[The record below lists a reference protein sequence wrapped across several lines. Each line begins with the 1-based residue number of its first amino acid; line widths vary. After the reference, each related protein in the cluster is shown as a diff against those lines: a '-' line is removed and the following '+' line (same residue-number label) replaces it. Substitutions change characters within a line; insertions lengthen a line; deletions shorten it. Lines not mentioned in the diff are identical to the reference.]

1 MAEVA
6 TSLRR
11 DIGRWGLVA
20 LGISGVV
27 GSGWLYAP
35 FEAAKQA
42 GPESLIAWIIGAALM
57 LIMGFCLAE
66 IACAF
71 PVSGSSAQ
79 VATATHGRGMSLVNM
94 WLLYFAYVATPAIE
108 ATSIVTYS
116 AVYLP
121 WMIVGKEA
129 NLSLAGQG
137 VTILLVGFFTVLNFF
152 GVRWFIRINSW
163 ITWWKLAIPIAV
175 AIALLCTRFESKNFT
190 SSGIDRD
197 PITLQNLLGALS
209 SGGIIFTLCGFRIIA
224 DLAAESRN
232 PSKDIPFAFLVSTL
246 FSVVLYLVVQ
256 IAFIGALDVSSIS
269 QGWSQ
274 LQLSQDNA
282 PFLAI
287 LMIAGLPL
295 LAKVLYIDAI
305 ISPGGSCLAYVAS
318 TGRIGYAAAQ
328 QSFAPK
334 IFLALTKSGVPI
346 VSLLVCWG
354 VSAIIVLAYPK
365 WDQLAKLNTAA
376 YFLSVITVPVSVAV
390 IRRLDP
396 TGHRPFR
403 LPGGIVMCAVAF
415 ATNVLIVYWSGI
427 WSFAPLMG
435 ILAVIMLI
443 AVITPR
449 IRGTAPI
456 ITNWRPLR
464 WLIPTIITLLVV
476 GVFGN
481 KDFGGSGWLPGSLDS
496 AIIGVLSI
504 GLFILAIRSTRPV
517 KEVQAELAVL
527 RAVANKSN

>member
-1 MAEVA
+1 MAEIA

-35 FEAAKQA
+35 FEAARQA
-42 GPESLIAWIIGAALM
+42 GPASLIAWIIGGMLM
-57 LIMGFCLAE
+57 LVMGFCLAE

-79 VATATHGRGMSLVNM
+79 VATATHGRGMSLVNI
-94 WLLYFAYVATPAIE
+94 WLLYFAYVTTPAIE

-116 AVYLP
+116 AIYLP
-121 WMIVGKEA
+121 WLIVGKEA

-152 GVRWFIRINSW
+152 GIRWLVRINSW
-163 ITWWKLAIPIAV
+163 ITWWKLAIPIGV
-175 AIALLCTRFESKNFT
+175 AIAILCTRFESKNLT
-190 SSGIDRD
+190 SFGTDSD
-197 PITLQNLLGALS
+197 PITLQSLLGALS

-232 PSKDIPFAFLVSTL
+232 PGKDIPFAFLVSTI
-246 FSVVLYLVVQ
+246 FAVGLYLVVQ
-256 IAFIGALDVSSIS
+256 TAFIGALEPSSFS

-274 LQLSQDNA
+274 LTLPQANA
-282 PFLAI
+282 PFLAV
-287 LMIAGLPL
+287 LMIAGLPM
-295 LAKVLYIDAI
+295 LAKVLYVDAI
-305 ISPGGSCLAYVAS
+305 ISPGGSCMAYIAS

-354 VSAIIVLAYPK
+354 ISAIIVLAYPK
-365 WDQLAKLNTAA
+365 WDQLANLNTAS

-403 LPGGIVMCAVAF
+403 FPGGIVMCAFAF
-415 ATNVLIVYWSGI
+415 ATNLLIVYWSGI

-435 ILAVIMLI
+435 ILGVIVLI
-443 AVITPR
+443 AFITPR

-456 ITNWRPLR
+456 ITNWRPLL
-464 WLIPTIITLLVV
+464 WLLPTVLTLLVV
-476 GVFGN
+476 GMLGN
-481 KDFGGSGWLPGSLDS
+481 KDFGGTGWLPGSLDS
-496 AIIGVLSI
+496 VIIGVLSV
-504 GLFILAIRSTRPV
+504 GLFILAIRSTRPA
-517 KEVQAELAVL
+517 KEVQSELAAL
-527 RAVANKSN
+527 RAVANKSI